1 MYLSR
6 NKKYSNIISFLI
18 FDRDIYI
25 KIYSVSAKVCTKR
38 IPILQLFY
46 FTFFIIY
53 NEEDFFLNYHSK
65 FDERTSCK
73 KRKNFTMIQVSI
85 FPSIIIQIYE
95 EDFLNCHLKLDER
108 TKIFIRTCIY
118 SFLIWQFVFTREIYI
133 KIYRTSI
140 TFTSSFVTY
149 EEDFFKLN
157 HSKLDER
164 TSCKKRKNLTMIQ
177 VLRTDF
183 FKHHNTNIRRRFF

>member
-73 KRKNFTMIQVSI
+73 KRKKFHDD
-85 FPSIIIQIYE
+85 PSF
-95 EDFLNCHLKLDER
+95 DF
-108 TKIFIRTCIY
+108 
-118 SFLIWQFVFTREIYI
+118 
-133 KIYRTSI
+133 
-140 TFTSSFVTY
+140 
-149 EEDFFKLN
+149 
-157 HSKLDER
+157 SKHR
-164 TSCKKRKNLTMIQ
+164 N
-177 VLRTDF
+177 TD
-183 FKHHNTNIRRRFF
+183 IRRRFFKLPFKT